1 MVIFQLCFHPSTIL
15 VFHFNFQV
23 FLPSSLP
30 LCLWCQVDHSLVIT
44 SILEKEALALSSSLK
59 LDFEVHFVVQL
70 DLMTLSSPLPA
81 LLTSKALIPP
91 TSLEFACNLLK
102 FS

>member
-1 MVIFQLCFHPSTIL
+1 MVIFQLYFGPSTIL
-15 VFHFNFQV
+15 VFHFDFQV
-23 FLPSSLP
+23 FLPSSLL
-30 LCLWCQVDHSLVIT
+30 LCLWCQVDRSLVIT
-44 SILEKEALALSSSLK
+44 SILEKALALSSSLK
-59 LDFEVHFVVQL
+59 LDFEVHFTVQL
-70 DLMTLSSPLPA
+70 DLMTLSSPLPV

>member
-1 MVIFQLCFHPSTIL
+1 MVTFQLCFDPSTIL

-44 SILEKEALALSSSLK
+44 SILEKALALSSSLK
-59 LDFEVHFVVQL
+59 LDFEVHFAVQL